1 MMKHRD
7 LIFLAFPLSVL
18 ILVALAVGLLF
29 HQFRAFENAYIHDA
43 QETLRQDAHFVAQV
57 IDGDLRAG
65 DLPAIQ
71 RHFAF
76 FTGKPLRFT
85 LIAPDG
91 NVAAESDVPLANLAN
106 HADRP
111 EVQAIDADGDFET
124 RYSTT
129 MNAWLLYYA
138 MPLHDGWVLRASLP
152 TAALDAAIGQVR
164 LAIILALCAGLI
176 LALALFLYLFLR
188 VRPHFNA
195 LQASAVAIARGRL
208 DTPIDVPRNGPLRE
222 LAKAIAVMGRQLRNR
237 IDELRRERDDF
248 DTLFNTLREPL
259 LLVAPNGDILRSNRA
274 AADLFGEAVATPG
287 FRIERTACPE
297 LIAYV
302 RGAFAEP
309 TLHGREI
316 PFDDGGT
323 PRALL
328 AHAVRMER
336 EGKLCIL
343 LLLTDLTDL
352 RRLESFRSDFVANVS
367 HEIKTPL
374 AATPAANTATTSSP
388 DRPAAS
394 TTSSKTSSPSPPS
407 SAARPPPPTT
417 SPRSAST
424 PSPPTPSPSSKT
436 TPTAPASSSSR
447 TPTPSPPSPSAATPT
462 SSSNPSSTS
471 SPTPSAT
478 PAPPPSPSASKPKT
492 ATPSSPSPTAAA
504 ASPPSTSPAS
514 SNASTASTKTAP
526 AKTAAP
532 ASASPSS
539 NTSPSSTTAPST
551 SAPPSAKAPHSP
563 SASPSAEP
571 LFLPQPQAPGP
582 TPGPFCAPTP
592 SPDNRETQG
601 MGTVVRPAGPNGEV
615 PGPLRPFVSSR
626 PPAARPIPNK
636 SLFISETLKGLT
648 QNP

>member
-29 HQFRAFENAYIHDA
+29 HQFRAFEHAYIQDA

-57 IDGDLRAG
+57 IDDDLRAG
-65 DLPAIQ
+65 NLASI
-71 RHFAF
+71 RSHFAF

-85 LIAPDG
+85 LIAPGGD
-91 NVAAESDVPLANLAN
+91 VVAESDAPLANLAN

-259 LLVAPNGDILRSNRA
+259 LLVAPNGNILRSNRA

-374 AATPAANTATTSSP
+374 AAILSTVETLTEVPLDDAGRKHCHDILTRQARRLNDLVQDILSLAAIE
-388 DRPAAS
+388 R
-394 TTSSKTSSPSPPS
+394 
-407 SAARPPPPTT
+407 RQ
-417 SPRSAST
+417 
-424 PSPPTPSPSSKT
+424 
-436 TPTAPASSSSR
+436 
-447 TPTPSPPSPSAATPT
+447 
-462 SSSNPSSTS
+462 
-471 SPTPSAT
+471 
-478 PAPPPSPSASKPKT
+478 
-492 ATPSSPSPTAAA
+492 TAAA
-504 ASPPSTSPAS
+504 HDFTEIRLDSLATDALALVQDDADRAGVKLLTDPDPLPPLTVRGDAHLLEQSLVNLL
-514 SNASTASTKTAP
+514 SNALRHSGSPTVTLGLKAEDGNAILTVADRGCGIATEHLSRLFERFYRVHQDRSRENGGTGLGLAIVKHVALLHHGAVDVRST
-526 AKTAAP
+526 
-532 ASASPSS
+532 
-539 NTSPSSTTAPST
+539 
-551 SAPPSAKAPHSP
+551 
-563 SASPSAEP
+563 
-571 LFLPQPQAPGP
+571 LGQ
-582 TPGPFCAPTP
+582 
-592 SPDNRETQG
+592 
-601 MGTVVRPAGPNGEV
+601 GTVFTLRI
-615 PGPLRPFVSSR
+615 PLR
-626 PPAARPIPNK
+626 
-636 SLFISETLKGLT
+636 
-648 QNP
+648 

>member
-18 ILVALAVGLLF
+18 VLVVLAVGLLI
-29 HQFRAFENAYIHDA
+29 HQFRAFEDAYIHDA
-43 QETLRQDAHFVAQV
+43 QETLRQDAAFVAQV
-57 IDGDLRAG
+57 INDDLRDGDHA
-65 DLPAIQ
+65 AIQ
-71 RHFAF
+71 ERFAF

-91 NVAAESDVPLANLAN
+91 RVVAESDAPLANLAN
-106 HADRP
+106 HGDRP
-111 EVQAIDADGDFET
+111 EVKDIGSDGDFET

-129 MNAWLLYYA
+129 MNAWFLYYA
-138 MPLHDGWVLRASLP
+138 MPLEDHDGWILRASLP
-152 TAALDAAIGQVR
+152 TAAVDAAIDQVR
-164 LAIILALCAGLI
+164 MTVILALCAGLI
-176 LALALFLYLFLR
+176 VAVALFLYLFFR

-259 LLVAPNGDILRSNRA
+259 LLVAPNGNILRSNRA

-302 RGAFAEP
+302 RGAFTEP

-336 EGKLCIL
+336 EGTLCIL
-343 LLLTDLTDL
+343 VLLTDLTDL

-374 AATPAANTATTSSP
+374 AAILSTVETLSEIPLDDNGRKHCLDILSRQARRLNDLVQDILSLAAIERRQTSGTKDFTEIRLDSLATDAIALVQDDADRAGVKLLTEPAAL
-388 DRPAAS
+388 PAVTVRGDAHLLEQS
-394 TTSSKTSSPSPPS
+394 LVNLL
-407 SAARPPPPTT
+407 
-417 SPRSAST
+417 
-424 PSPPTPSPSSKT
+424 
-436 TPTAPASSSSR
+436 
-447 TPTPSPPSPSAATPT
+447 
-462 SSSNPSSTS
+462 SNALRHSG
-471 SPTPSAT
+471 SPTVTLGLQVEDGHAVITVADQGCGIAT
-478 PAPPPSPSASKPKT
+478 EHLSRLFERFYRVHQDRSREKGGTGLGLAIVKHIALLHHGSVEVH
-492 ATPSSPSPTAAA
+492 
-504 ASPPSTSPAS
+504 STLG
-514 SNASTASTKTAP
+514 
-526 AKTAAP
+526 
-532 ASASPSS
+532 
-539 NTSPSSTTAPST
+539 
-551 SAPPSAKAPHSP
+551 
-563 SASPSAEP
+563 E
-571 LFLPQPQAPGP
+571 
-582 TPGPFCAPTP
+582 
-592 SPDNRETQG
+592 
-601 MGTVVRPAGPNGEV
+601 GTVFTLRL
-615 PGPLRPFVSSR
+615 PL
-626 PPAARPIPNK
+626 
-636 SLFISETLKGLT
+636 
-648 QNP
+648 

>member
-18 ILVALAVGLLF
+18 VLVIVAVGLLF
-29 HQFRAFENAYIHDA
+29 HQFRAFENAYIQDA
-43 QETLRQDAHFVAQV
+43 QETLRQDAHFVARV
-57 IDGDLRAG
+57 IDDDLRSG
-65 DLPAIQ
+65 DQKAIQ
-71 RHFAF
+71 EHFSF

-91 NVAAESDVPLANLAN
+91 KVVAESDVPLANLAN
-106 HADRP
+106 HGDRP

-129 MNAWLLYYA
+129 MNAWFLYYA
-138 MPLHDGWVLRASLP
+138 MPLEDHDGWILRASLP
-152 TAALDAAIGQVR
+152 TAAVDAAIDQVR
-164 LAIILALCAGLI
+164 MTVILALCAGLI
-176 LALALFLYLFLR
+176 VAVALFLYLFFR

-195 LQASAVAIARGRL
+195 LQSSAVAIARGHL

-259 LLVAPNGDILRSNRA
+259 LLVAPNGNILRSNRA

-302 RGAFAEP
+302 RGAFTEP

-336 EGKLCIL
+336 EGTLCIL
-343 LLLTDLTDL
+343 VLLTDLTDL

-374 AATPAANTATTSSP
+374 AAILSTVETLTELQLDDAGRKHCLDILTRQARRLNDLVQDILSLAAIERRQTAGTKDFTEIRLDSLATDAIALEQDDA
-388 DRPAAS
+388 DRAGVKLL
-394 TTSSKTSSPSPPS
+394 TE
-407 SAARPPPPTT
+407 
-417 SPRSAST
+417 
-424 PSPPTPSPSSKT
+424 
-436 TPTAPASSSSR
+436 PASLPAVTVRGDAHLLEQSLVNLL
-447 TPTPSPPSPSAATPT
+447 
-462 SSSNPSSTS
+462 SNALRHSG
-471 SPTPSAT
+471 SPTVTLGLQVEDGHAVITVADQGCGIAT
-478 PAPPPSPSASKPKT
+478 EHLSRLFERFYRVHQDRSREKGGTGLGLAIVKHIALLHHGSVEVH
-492 ATPSSPSPTAAA
+492 
-504 ASPPSTSPAS
+504 STLG
-514 SNASTASTKTAP
+514 
-526 AKTAAP
+526 
-532 ASASPSS
+532 
-539 NTSPSSTTAPST
+539 
-551 SAPPSAKAPHSP
+551 
-563 SASPSAEP
+563 E
-571 LFLPQPQAPGP
+571 
-582 TPGPFCAPTP
+582 
-592 SPDNRETQG
+592 
-601 MGTVVRPAGPNGEV
+601 GTVFTLRL
-615 PGPLRPFVSSR
+615 PL
-626 PPAARPIPNK
+626 
-636 SLFISETLKGLT
+636 
-648 QNP
+648 